1 MREATGALC
10 ELGNGMGEAQRIA
23 LDFAFLADDE
33 EVLALLPFGSAA
45 RDDADPRSDRDI
57 CIVAPEL
64 REARTRRM
72 FLRAI
77 FERLDVR
84 EKRYDLWFFEEL
96 PLYLKIQVIEHHEV
110 ILCRDLPALY
120 EYLYFYRRLWG
131 DQKHRQD
138 LEKRELL
145 EILDKH

>member
-1 MREATGALC
+1 
-10 ELGNGMGEAQRIA
+10 MGEAERIA

-33 EVLALLPFGSAA
+33 EVLAILLFGSAA
-45 RDDADPRSDRDI
+45 RDDADQRSDRDI

-64 REARTRRM
+64 SDARTRLV

-77 FERLDVR
+77 FERLDVTG
-84 EKRYDLWFFEEL
+84 KRYDLWFFEEL
-96 PLYLKIQVIEHHEV
+96 PLYMKIQVVEHHEV
-110 ILCRDLPALY
+110 IVCRDLPALY

-138 LEKRELL
+138 LVKLELL
-145 EILDKH
+145 EILDKQ

>member
-1 MREATGALC
+1 
-10 ELGNGMGEAQRIA
+10 MGEAQRIA
-23 LDFAFLADDE
+23 VDFAFLADDGG
-33 EVLALLPFGSAA
+33 EVLAMLLFGSAA
-45 RDDADPRSDRDI
+45 RGDADQRSDRDI

-64 REARTRRM
+64 RDARTRRLI
-72 FLRAI
+72 LRSV
-77 FERLDVR
+77 FDRVDVTG
-84 EKRYDLWFFEEL
+84 KHYDLWFFEEL
-96 PLYLKIQVIEHHEV
+96 PLYMKIRVIEHHEV

-120 EYLYFYRRLWG
+120 EYLYFYRKLWG